1 MTLEVLEYCTRAVV
15 RHLNGDMKL
24 FYAYTHKAMKIYEQ
38 EKYIAALGEMIPE
51 ATRRKLYEMVS

>member
-1 MTLEVLEYCTRAVV
+1 MSIEVIEYCTRAVIQ
-15 RHLNGDMKL
+15 HLNGDIKL
-24 FYAYTHKAMKIYEQ
+24 FKKYANIAMKIYEQ